1 MSNKKQEVEI
11 FWTGG
16 YDSTFRVVQLSR
28 MDVVIRPYYLS
39 DNRVAES
46 YEISAIEKITSLIR
60 NHPDTRAELLDLVY
74 IPVSERPETDPVI
87 GEAYKRIFSQNWL
100 GNQYVWLATFAKQH
114 KGIELSIEK
123 GTNPVRLIEK
133 NGGFKKIICD
143 GVGDSYAVDEKTHPD
158 YYALFGNFTI
168 PLLDISKLD
177 MKAFFLQHGYEDV
190 MKATWF
196 CHSPI
201 DGKPCGKCNPCKGV
215 VEEGMAER
223 LDDEALVRYKKA
235 KKVEK
240 IKSTAAFK
248 LAKKILRR

>member
-1 MSNKKQEVEI
+1 MSNSKKEVEI

-39 DNRVAES
+39 DNRIAES
-46 YEISAIEKITSLIR
+46 YEIAAIEKATQLIR
-60 NHPDTRAELLDLVY
+60 NHPDTKAELLDIVY
-74 IPVSERPETDPVI
+74 IPVDKRPANDPEI
-87 GEAYKRIFSQNWL
+87 ESAYNRIFSKNWL
-100 GNQYVWLATFAKQH
+100 GNQYVWLANFAKQH

-133 NGGFKKIICD
+133 NGGFKKIS
-143 GVGDSYAVDEKTHPD
+143 VDSIGETYVVDEKTHPD
-158 YYALFGNFTI
+158 YLALFGNFSI
-168 PLLDISKLD
+168 PLLEVSKLD
-177 MKAFFLQHGYEDV
+177 MKAFFLENGYEDV

-201 DGKPCGKCNPCKGV
+201 NGKPCGKCNPCKGV

-223 LDDEALVRYKKA
+223 LDEEALERYRKA
-235 KKVEK
+235 KKTEK
-240 IKSTAAFK
+240 FKSTPVFK
-248 LAKKILRR
+248 LAKKLLRR